1 MDRVRSEDVPT
12 VDATLAA
19 HGAVGRPAIELP
31 ATAVARAG
39 EADASDAGAAVERL
53 SDAPTVPVDEVVRL
67 VLDGATR
74 HARFES
80 FAGSVR
86 ATGAYDAPDLARSPG
101 DGTNR
106 LREWVDGRD
115 LATGRTVHLDAVE
128 PGFAYGLRAPGET
141 AVYDAPGRPDDSL
154 AAIARDLDGEE

>member
-1 MDRVRSEDVPT
+1 MDRVRSDDVET
-12 VDATLAA
+12 IDATLAS

-31 ATAVARAG
+31 AAAVAAPEMAAPDDHDAPTGG
-39 EADASDAGAAVERL
+39 EADG
-53 SDAPTVPVDEVVRL
+53 PTVPVDEVVRV

-74 HARFES
+74 HARFDA

-101 DGTNR
+101 DAENR
-106 LREWVDGRD
+106 LRTWVEARD
-115 LATGRTVHLDAVE
+115 LATGRTVHLDAIRR
-128 PGFAYGLRAPGET
+128 GFAYGLRAPGET
-141 AVYDAPGRPDDSL
+141 AVYDAPGAPDDSL

>member
-1 MDRVRSEDVPT
+1 MSDRIASDHPSVQTVRSTCTETATGVKLEVPGDDR
-12 VDATLAA
+12 DAF
-19 HGAVGRPAIELP
+19 
-31 ATAVARAG
+31 
-39 EADASDAGAAVERL
+39 
-53 SDAPTVPVDEVVRL
+53 PTDEVVRL

-74 HARFES
+74 HARFEA

-106 LREWVDGRD
+106 LRAWVEDRD
-115 LATGRTVHLDAVE
+115 LATGRTVHLDEIE

-141 AVYDAPGRPDDSL
+141 AVYDAPGKPDDSL
-154 AAIARDLDGEE
+154 AAIARDLDREE